1 MEVEYF
7 GDSFGELSRRNSSPI
22 TPRSASVS
30 NAAASES
37 VRSSSNS
44 MTFHCDN
51 TSTPDVDKN
60 AGKKKRGSRYTA
72 GGLRQFSAI
81 VCSKLKSKGRATYN
95 EVADEIISELPGIYG
110 ETEALS
116 EVQLVNITIYIV
128 IIIAIVLQYSFN
140 CSKNE
145 ISTFQ
150 FDEKNIRRRVYDA
163 LNVLMAMDIITKE
176 KKQIQWKGLPDTNV
190 IDLEGIKAQR
200 VKLMGRIGAKEA
212 YLKDL
217 EEQMADLQNLM
228 LRNKQLLKS
237 GNSCHKGFSFPFILA
252 QTSNNATVEIEI
264 SEDMQLVHCD
274 FNSTPFSLHD
284 DTSILKLLRCHQL
297 PESRNVSQSSSVYSS
312 SSSGMASGGTRPF
325 LWNSE
330 TETAK

>member
-7 GDSFGELSRRNSSPI
+7 TDSFGELSGGHSSPK
-22 TPRSASVS
+22 TPRSASAS
-30 NAAASES
+30 NAD
-37 VRSSSNS
+37 S
-44 MTFHCDN
+44 MTFCCDN
-51 TSTPDVDKN
+51 TSTPDVDKS
-60 AGKKKRGSRYTA
+60 AGKKRRGSRYTA

-81 VCSKLKSKGRATYN
+81 VCSKLKSKGRATYD
-95 EVADEIISELPGIYG
+95 EVANEIIAELPGIYG

-116 EVQLVNITIYIV
+116 EY
-128 IIIAIVLQYSFN
+128 
-140 CSKNE
+140 
-145 ISTFQ
+145 
-150 FDEKNIRRRVYDA
+150 DMKNIRRRVYDA

-176 KKQIQWKGLPDTNV
+176 KKQIWWKGLRDTNA
-190 IDLEGIKAQR
+190 IDREGIKAQCA
-200 VKLMGRIGAKEA
+200 KLMGRISAKEA

-217 EEQMADLQNLM
+217 EEQLADLQNLM

-237 GNSCHKGFSFPFILA
+237 GNSSHKGFSFPFILA

-284 DTSILKLLRCHQL
+284 DTSILKMLRFCQL

-312 SSSGMASGGTRPF
+312 SSSGMASTRPF

-330 TETAK
+330 IRTPK

>member
-116 EVQLVNITIYIV
+116 EVQL
-128 IIIAIVLQYSFN
+128 
-140 CSKNE
+140 
-145 ISTFQ
+145 

>member
-1 MEVEYF
+1 MEEECS
-7 GDSFGELSRRNSSPI
+7 GDSFGELCRKHSSPK
-22 TPRSASVS
+22 TPMLASMN
-30 NAAASES
+30 NAATSES
-37 VRSSSNS
+37 VRSSNS
-44 MTFHCDN
+44 ITFHCDD

-60 AGKKKRGSRYTA
+60 TGKKKRGGSKITA

-81 VCSKLKSKGRATYN
+81 VCSKLKNKGRTTYN

-116 EVQLVNITIYIV
+116 E
-128 IIIAIVLQYSFN
+128 
-140 CSKNE
+140 
-145 ISTFQ
+145 
-150 FDEKNIRRRVYDA
+150 FDEKNIRRRIYDA
-163 LNVLMAMDIITKE
+163 LNVLMAMDIIIKE
-176 KKQIQWKGLPDTNV
+176 KKQIQWKGLPDTKV

-200 VKLMGRIGAKEA
+200 LKLMGRIGAKEA

-217 EEQMADLQNLM
+217 EEQMADLQSLM

-237 GNSCHKGFSFPFILA
+237 GNSHHKGFSFPFILA

-297 PESRNVSQSSSVYSS
+297 LESRNVSQSSSVYSS
-312 SSSGMASGGTRPF
+312 SSSGIASGGTRPF
-325 LWNSE
+325 IWNSE
-330 TETAK
+330 TQTLK